1 MTIRGPSR
9 LRGHARAM
17 ARPCSRAWSIGHHGD
32 ADELRRRAIVTPKLY
47 LITVPG
53 LEITSDW
60 RLVRD
65 RLLAEFSEVTDVLPT
80 TMKGTILILYGGPP
94 HADAWLETVSE
105 TILNFRRVGS
115 PRQPETPADD
125 RLYVGNIRTVT

>member
-17 ARPCSRAWSIGHHGD
+17 ARRGSGSWSLGHHGD
-32 ADELRRRAIVTPKLY
+32 PDECRRRAIVTPKLY

-60 RLVRD
+60 RLVHD
-65 RLLAEFSEVTDVLPT
+65 RLLDEFSEVTDVLPT

-94 HADAWLETVSE
+94 RADAWLETVSE
-105 TILNFRRVGS
+105 TILKFRRVSS
-115 PRQPETPADD
+115 PRHPETPADD
-125 RLYVGNIRTVT
+125 RLYVRNNRTVT